1 MRRRTSL
8 GAVLPPALLGAA
20 MLLLSAW
27 LGSDASWDLRNYH
40 LYDAFAALH
49 KPGFLDLVPAQRQTF
64 HPPMLDLP
72 PLWLRFRL
80 NHWPHLLDALL
91 ALPSAIAVMLA
102 WCIGRLVQP
111 ADMPYARVSL
121 LLAILFGAT
130 GAAGLPTTG
139 TSMSEMPAACFAL
152 AGLGLML
159 VGRAGTPWT
168 RQALLDVAAGI
179 GFGAAFALKPTLG
192 SLALAGMLAMLL
204 CSTGPLPRRLGSI
217 AGVAAGIGLGA
228 LLIGGPWW
236 WHLTRLTGSPLFPY
250 ENQLFQSPLYPP
262 VALTDDRFLPHSELQ
277 ALFYPFFWSLSRS
290 QLSSELLVRDPRL
303 AVAFI
308 AMICCG
314 LIAFLRS
321 ARPIRERRAGLLL
334 VFLTIGFVLWE
345 VQFGVLRYL
354 APIELLSGLVVL
366 ESLQP
371 LRHGRQFWA
380 PMLPPA
386 IMGVLLLGAASI
398 TIYPDWGR
406 ASSSGT
412 AASVQLP
419 PLPPEAMVLLLTP
432 DPMAYVA
439 AFAPRTLRFVGVDNN
454 LVHPGQDSALEHR
467 IEQAVRQHPGPL
479 FGLEVPA
486 AKDPAESVL
495 GFYGLHRAGPCQPV
509 RTTLEQDGLRICR
522 LAR

>member
-1 MRRRTSL
+1 
-8 GAVLPPALLGAA
+8 
-20 MLLLSAW
+20 MLLLSVW
-27 LGSDASWDLRNYH
+27 LGPDASWDLRNYH

-91 ALPSAIAVMLA
+91 ALPSAVAVMLA
-102 WCIGRLVQP
+102 WCIGRLIQP
-111 ADMPYARVSL
+111 ADTPYARISL

-152 AGLGLML
+152 AGLALL
-159 VGRAGTPWT
+159 LAGRSAGKH
-168 RQALLDVAAGI
+168 RALLDLCAGL
-179 GFGAAFALKPTLG
+179 GFGIALALKPTLG
-192 SLALAGMLAMLL
+192 SLALAGLLAVLL
-204 CSTGPLPRRLGSI
+204 CQSGPTLHRLRRMAPIALGI
-217 AGVAAGIGLGA
+217 AIGA

-236 WHLTRLTGSPLFPY
+236 WHLARLTGSPLFPY
-250 ENQLFQSPLYPP
+250 ENQWFRSPLYPP
-262 VALTDDRFLPHSELQ
+262 ASLADDRFLPRSELQ
-277 ALFYPFFWSLSRS
+277 ALFYPFFWSLSPS
-290 QLSSELLVRDPRL
+290 QVASELSVRDPRL
-303 AVAFI
+303 AVAFV

-314 LIAFLRS
+314 LTAFLRS
-321 ARPIRERRAGLLL
+321 ARPAGGRRAGLLL
-334 VFLTIGFVLWE
+334 VFLATGFALWE

-366 ESLQP
+366 EAVQP
-371 LRHGRQFWA
+371 LRHAQRSWA

-386 IMGVLLLGAASI
+386 ILAMLLLGSASI

-406 ASSSGT
+406 APLSAT

-419 PLPPEAMVLLLTP
+419 PLPPDAMVLLLTP

-439 AFAPRTLRFVGVDNN
+439 AFAPRTVRFVGVDNN
-454 LVHPGQDSALEHR
+454 LVHPGQDSALERR

-486 AKDPAESVL
+486 PGDPATGVL
-495 GFYGLHRAGPCQPV
+495 RFYALHRSGPCQPV
-509 RTTLEQDGLRICR
+509 RSSLEQDGLRICP